1 MRVAARLIL
10 CGTACVAIVAQA
22 AEPLPDRRAVRPQS
36 GVASPS
42 APPTRE
48 ALLDVM
54 SQLDA
59 LQNEV
64 RQLRGQLEVQGHELE
79 RLKSRQRDA
88 ISDVDQRLQAIE
100 RRAPVAAAN
109 TPTPSSG
116 PTTIVTPPISSGD
129 APTQPSGSEQQ
140 AYEAAFA
147 LMKQGQY
154 DRAAAGFRDFIA
166 RNPKSALADNAQY
179 WIAEAAYVTR
189 NYKVARDEFE
199 KVLSRYPNSPKTPD
213 ALLKIGF
220 SHYELGVFDK
230 ARETLNQVTSRY
242 PNTPAAKSAET
253 RLAKMAK
260 ETR

>member
-1 MRVAARLIL
+1 MRAVVRLML
-10 CGTACVAIVAQA
+10 CGTACAAVAAHA
-22 AEPLPDRRAVRPQS
+22 AEPLPDRRTVRPQA
-36 GVASPS
+36 GIASPV
-42 APPTRE
+42 APTRE

-100 RRAPVAAAN
+100 RRAPAAAG
-109 TPTPSSG
+109 TSPSSG
-116 PTTIVTPPISSGD
+116 PTTIVTPPISSGGVS
-129 APTQPSGSEQQ
+129 APPSGSEQQ

-154 DRAAAGFRDFIA
+154 ERAAAGFRDFIA
-166 RNPKSALADNAQY
+166 RHPKSALADNAQY
-179 WIAEAAYVTR
+179 WIAEAAYVTH

-220 SHYELGVFDK
+220 SHYELGAFDK

-242 PNTPAAKSAET
+242 PNTPAAKSAEA